1 VFPDIFGGGG
11 CEGENSHSCIWE
23 FGKGDLRALRFC
35 GVAVLQL
42 ERGKR
47 LEAEGEMSNDKGE
60 RLRLR
65 LRGGGGRRNT
75 K

>member
-1 VFPDIFGGGG
+1 
-11 CEGENSHSCIWE
+11 
-23 FGKGDLRALRFC
+23 LRFC